1 MLWLFG
7 QIWLWMLLSFA
18 LGVAVTALFFSR
30 RNRPEE
36 PEPAPEPEYAELLPY
51 TERDDDYED
60 PYVQQP
66 EPAYPPRP
74 PLDWPSDP
82 DERIETGH
90 RQGMLPPIEWPPGQ
104 RGEDDGDTDSGNE
117 EPAWPKAEDWPP
129 AEHRPGRES

>member
-18 LGVAVTALFFSR
+18 LGVGVTALFLSH
-30 RNRPEE
+30 RNRPVE
-36 PEPAPEPEYAELLPY
+36 PEPAPEPEYVDLLPY
-51 TERDDDYED
+51 TERDDYED

-74 PLDWPSDP
+74 PLNWPSDP

-90 RQGMLPPIEWPPGQ
+90 RQGKLPPIEWPPGI
-104 RGEDDGDTDSGNE
+104 RDEEDKMDE
-117 EPAWPKAEDWPP
+117 EPAWPQAEDWPP
-129 AEHRPGRES
+129 VEHRPGRER